1 MTTMT
6 KAKKPRTAT
15 RAVAPSKAA
24 KAVIQVRVDAKTK
37 DKAEKFFKRHGVS
50 TGDGMR
56 LLINQA
62 MAEDALP
69 HIPNAETQ
77 KAMEDVLAGQTEH
90 VSLSELKTRLLG
102 AQ

>member
-6 KAKKPRTAT
+6 KTKKPRTT
-15 RAVAPSKAA
+15 KRAAAPSKVT
-24 KAVIQVRVDAKTK
+24 KAMIHVRIDAKTK
-37 DKAEKFFKRHGVS
+37 EKAEKLFKRHGLS
-50 TGDGMR
+50 TSDGMR

-62 MAEDALP
+62 TAEDTLP

-77 KAMEDVLAGQTEH
+77 KAMEDVLAGRTEC
-90 VSLSELKTRLLG
+90 VSLADLKTRLLG